1 VEGNKSEIN
10 FYDHGIQLTRRF
22 RALKFYMSIKTFGL
36 KEFRQ
41 AITYNIELAE
51 ELEDCMR
58 KSPNWEVISPATLA
72 VINFRYNPIGE
83 NLSEKRLDE
92 LNQFIS
98 EKIVAS
104 QEALL
109 VTTTLNKQT
118 VLRMC
123 LINPR
128 TTMQDIKDT
137 LATCIEIANTKK
149 PF

>member
-1 VEGNKSEIN
+1 MSFKGSRVE
-10 FYDHGIQLTRRF
+10 
-22 RALKFYMSIKTFGL
+22 
-36 KEFRQ
+36 
-41 AITYNIELAE
+41 
-51 ELEDCMR
+51 
-58 KSPNWEVISPATLA
+58 A
-72 VINFRYNPIGE
+72 V
-83 NLSEKRLDE
+83 DE

-109 VTTTLNKQT
+109 VTTTLNNQT